1 MEGKTMTQPLPWWRR
16 RFYVHPIQRKYFFL
30 SLVPLIVCSI
40 LMVLLLFLPIRLAVR
55 GLVFPP
61 ADAANLAELY
71 PLAVRVWPAV
81 LLSIFASG
89 LLSVFV
95 THKLAGP
102 LFRIEQVLRG
112 VAEGNLPLAVRIRRD
127 DDLQEFAR
135 LLNGAFGKI
144 TSALTEIHKLQ
155 ARAVHE
161 LTALPGKIRAGLG
174 DTGEIL
180 RDLEGI
186 NRYQREVE
194 RILAKFRLPTT
205 NGDEER
211 EH

>member
-1 MEGKTMTQPLPWWRR
+1 MTQHLPWWRR

-30 SLVPLIVCSI
+30 SLIPLIVCSI
-40 LMVLLLFLPIRLAVR
+40 LMVLLLFMPIRLAVR

-81 LLSIFASG
+81 LLSILASG
-89 LLSVFV
+89 ILSVFV

-102 LFRIEQVLRG
+102 LFRIEQILRG
-112 VAEGNLPLAVRIRRD
+112 VSEGNLPLAVRIRRD
-127 DDLQEFAR
+127 DDLQEFAQ

-144 TSALTEIHKLQ
+144 TAALTEIHKLQ

-161 LTALPGKIRAGLG
+161 LTALPGKIRGGLG

-186 NRYQREVE
+186 SRYQREVE

-211 EH
+211 EN

>member
-1 MEGKTMTQPLPWWRR
+1 MTMTQHLPWWRR

-40 LMVLLLFLPIRLAVR
+40 LMVLLLFMPIRLAVR

-81 LLSIFASG
+81 LLSILASG

-135 LLNGAFGKI
+135 LLSGAFGKI
-144 TSALTEIHKLQ
+144 TAALTEIHRLQ

-161 LTALPGKIRAGLG
+161 LTALPGKIRAGLD

-180 RDLEGI
+180 RDLDGI
-186 NRYQREVE
+186 SRYQREVE

>member
-1 MEGKTMTQPLPWWRR
+1 MAERLPWWRR

-40 LMVLLLFLPIRLAVR
+40 LMVLLLFIPIRLAVR
-55 GLVFPP
+55 GLIFPP

-71 PLAVRVWPAV
+71 PVAVRVWPAV
-81 LLSIFASG
+81 LLSILASG
-89 LLSVFV
+89 ILSVFV

-102 LFRIEQVLRG
+102 LFRIEQILRG
-112 VAEGNLPLAVRIRRD
+112 VSEGNLPLAVRIRRD
-127 DDLQEFAR
+127 DDLQEFAE
-135 LLNGAFGKI
+135 LLNGAFGRI
-144 TSALTEIHKLQ
+144 TAALTEIHKLQ

-161 LTALPGKIRAGLG
+161 LTALPGKIRGGLE

-186 NRYQREVE
+186 GRYQREVE

>member
-1 MEGKTMTQPLPWWRR
+1 MTRPLPWWRR
-16 RFYVHPIQRKYFFL
+16 KFYVHPIQRKYIFL

-71 PLAVRVWPAV
+71 PLAVRIWPAV
-81 LLSIFASG
+81 FLSILASG
-89 LLSVFV
+89 FLSVFV

-112 VAEGNLPLAVRIRRD
+112 VAEGNLPLAVRIRSD

-135 LLNGAFGKI
+135 LLSGAFGMI
-144 TSALTEIHKLQ
+144 TAALTEIQKLQ

-161 LTALPGKIRAGLG
+161 LTALPGKIRAGLE

-186 NRYQREVE
+186 SRYQREVE
-194 RILAKFRLPTT
+194 KILTKFRLPTT

>member
-1 MEGKTMTQPLPWWRR
+1 MTQPLPWWRR

-81 LLSIFASG
+81 LLSILASG

-112 VAEGNLPLAVRIRRD
+112 VAEGNLPLAVQIRRD

-135 LLNGAFGKI
+135 LLSGAFGKI
-144 TSALTEIHKLQ
+144 TAALTEIHKLQ

-161 LTALPGKIRAGLG
+161 LTALPGKIRGGLE

>member
-1 MEGKTMTQPLPWWRR
+1 MTQHLPWWRR

-40 LMVLLLFLPIRLAVR
+40 LMVLLLFMPIRLAVR

-81 LLSIFASG
+81 LLSILASG

-135 LLNGAFGKI
+135 LLSGAFGKI
-144 TSALTEIHKLQ
+144 TAALTEIHRLQ

-161 LTALPGKIRAGLG
+161 LTALPGKIRAGLD

-180 RDLEGI
+180 RDLDGI
-186 NRYQREVE
+186 SRYQREVE

>member
-1 MEGKTMTQPLPWWRR
+1 MTQPLPWWRR

>member
-71 PLAVRVWPAV
+71 PLAVRVWPSV

-194 RILAKFRLPTT
+194 RILVRLPTT

>member
-1 MEGKTMTQPLPWWRR
+1 MTRPLPWWRR
-16 RFYVHPIQRKYFFL
+16 KFYVHPIQRKYIFL

-71 PLAVRVWPAV
+71 PLAVRIWPAV
-81 LLSIFASG
+81 FLSILASG

-112 VAEGNLPLAVRIRRD
+112 VAEGNLPLAVRIRSD

-135 LLNGAFGKI
+135 LLSGAFGMI
-144 TSALTEIHKLQ
+144 TAALTEIQKLQ

-161 LTALPGKIRAGLG
+161 LTALPGKIRAGLE

-186 NRYQREVE
+186 SRYQREVE
-194 RILAKFRLPTT
+194 KILTKFRLPTT

>member
-1 MEGKTMTQPLPWWRR
+1 MTMTQHLPWWRR

-30 SLVPLIVCSI
+30 SLIPLIVCST
-40 LMVLLLFLPIRLAVR
+40 LMVLLLFMPIRLAVR

-81 LLSIFASG
+81 LLSILASG
-89 LLSVFV
+89 ILSVFV

-144 TSALTEIHKLQ
+144 TSALTEIHNLQ